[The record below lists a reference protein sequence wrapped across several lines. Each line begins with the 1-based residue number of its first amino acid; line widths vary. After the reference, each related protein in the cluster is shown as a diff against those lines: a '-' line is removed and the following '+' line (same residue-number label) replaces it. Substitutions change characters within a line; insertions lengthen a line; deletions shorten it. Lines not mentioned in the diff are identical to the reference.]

1 MKFTE
6 FESIMNE
13 RGVFSLADIAR
24 TLKTTPQAV
33 SNWKARDQ
41 VPYHIVSKINSINNP
56 SLAAPNFNYN
66 DSDEKDTMSIFDIF
80 VTLSEHLKVIFL
92 VTFIFSFITFT
103 YVKFVQKP
111 VYLSWATILLPQ
123 NNTSSSS
130 FAGLASQFGINV
142 PTQSQTD
149 LSSPSLLPELLRSD
163 VFAEKLLEEKFYTK
177 EKDNESTLLSI
188 LTKQEQF
195 NQYNREAFIAKGTSL
210 VKSMIVFS
218 QDKLS
223 GISTLQVKASEPQFA
238 RDLANVILFELEKIN
253 LYYKNTAVNEKLK
266 FIEIRINS
274 VQKELNNSEKQLK
287 RFREQNQQLSSPSLQ
302 LESERL
308 NREVEVQKGIYL
320 TLKQQFELAK
330 IDEIQQ
336 ASVLQILDK
345 PKIPLD
351 PMNKNLV
358 ISTIISASLGLFLSI
373 FIGFFRSYIRYSN
386 KNDRKKIRRMR
397 GFIRKKGKDIVL
409 DYRISGIVFLS
420 LLIGLP
426 YYIGY
431 ESAEPVFLNRYS
443 KNLFFLIIFYFGA
456 LLFSFIMLIYT
467 YRAKKNLNEKN

>member
-1 MKFTE
+1 M
-6 FESIMNE
+6 
-13 RGVFSLADIAR
+13 
-24 TLKTTPQAV
+24 
-33 SNWKARDQ
+33 
-41 VPYHIVSKINSINNP
+41 
-56 SLAAPNFNYN
+56 
-66 DSDEKDTMSIFDIF
+66 
-80 VTLSEHLKVIFL
+80 
-92 VTFIFSFITFT
+92 
-103 YVKFVQKP
+103 
-111 VYLSWATILLPQ
+111 LPQ